1 MPLVSVGNKKE
12 VNMVKEYKTYAEAV
26 RKRKRY
32 EITIYDFSNGTYSNE
47 KTFKK
52 GGKRWKR

>member
-52 GGKRWKR
+52 GGKR